1 MTERDQVLQEELP
14 AGPGV
19 RILRREE
26 AASWM
31 EGYSFLEQAR
41 QAYAS
46 EHARGHAEGWAEG
59 MKEAS
64 VAVAETAIKAD
75 RYLLS
80 LETGIA
86 GLAMTIVRRVLGEFD
101 GAELIARMTLQA
113 LDAFR
118 QEKAL
123 TITVNPRA
131 VPEVSKALASH
142 AGRLHFEFVYKI
154 ESDSELPLSTCRI
167 ATEFEV
173 LEASL
178 DAQLHALSVALTA
191 AAEGE
196 TLEPFRLAKIG

>member
-1 MTERDQVLQEELP
+1 MTERGQALPEDLP

-19 RILRREE
+19 RLLRRED
-26 AASWM
+26 AAHWM
-31 EGYSFLEQAR
+31 EGYRFLEQAR
-41 QAYAS
+41 LAYAS
-46 EHARGHAEGWAEG
+46 EHARGHAEGRAAG

-64 VAVAETAIKAD
+64 ALVAETAVKAD

-86 GLAMTIVRRVLGEFD
+86 ELAMSIVRRVLGEFD
-101 GAELIARMTLQA
+101 GAELVARVTLQA
-113 LDAFR
+113 LAAFR

-131 VPEVSKALASH
+131 VPEVSKVLASH
-142 AGRLHFEFVYKI
+142 AERLQFEFVYKI
-154 ESDSELPLSTCRI
+154 ESDPELAVSTCVI

-178 DAQLHALSVALTA
+178 DAQLEALSAALTT
-191 AAEGE
+191 AAEGQ
-196 TLEPFRLAKIG
+196 TLVERI

>member
-1 MTERDQVLQEELP
+1 MTERDQVLPEELP

-19 RILRREE
+19 RLLRREE
-26 AASWM
+26 AAYWM

-41 QAYAS
+41 QAYTS
-46 EHARGHAEGWAEG
+46 EHERGHADGWAAG

-64 VAVAETAIKAD
+64 VLVAETAVKAD

-80 LETGIA
+80 LETGVA
-86 GLAMTIVRRVLGEFD
+86 ELAMSIVRRVLGEFD
-101 GAELIARMTLQA
+101 GAELIARVTLQA
-113 LDAFR
+113 LYAFR

-123 TITVNPRA
+123 TITVNPQA
-131 VPEVSKALASH
+131 LQKVSKVLASH
-142 AGRLHFEFVYKI
+142 AERLQFEFVYKI
-154 ESDSELPLSTCRI
+154 ESDTALPLSTCVI

-178 DAQLHALSVALTA
+178 DAQLQALSAALTA

-196 TLEPFRLAKIG
+196 TLVERI